1 MRIKIGK
8 GNRVKVVYM
17 NSLFLGFLSVE
28 REIPLTTLLR
38 KTYFAEFKK
47 KKKMGKKEKLLRNL
61 QTVNEALIRHI
72 QYREWILQAL
82 AEGRRTSAGESQ
94 HRKLEL
100 IERRIRK
107 DTGLKQDIEAILA
120 SEYGHCQ

>member
-1 MRIKIGK
+1 
-8 GNRVKVVYM
+8 
-17 NSLFLGFLSVE
+17 
-28 REIPLTTLLR
+28 
-38 KTYFAEFKK
+38 
-47 KKKMGKKEKLLRNL
+47 MGKKEKLLRNL
-61 QTVNEALIRHI
+61 QTVNEALIRHT

-82 AEGRRTSAGESQ
+82 AEGQRTSAGESQ

>member
-1 MRIKIGK
+1 
-8 GNRVKVVYM
+8 
-17 NSLFLGFLSVE
+17 
-28 REIPLTTLLR
+28 
-38 KTYFAEFKK
+38 
-47 KKKMGKKEKLLRNL
+47 MGKKEKLLQNL
-61 QTVNEALIRHI
+61 QTVNEALIRHT
-72 QYREWILQAL
+72 QYREWVLQAL